1 LQYELYGLDWFYRY
15 FFILLAYFLNLSGRI
30 KNGDLLYIVLN
41 LIGALLALTASILL
55 KYIPFIILETVWS
68 AVSFYFLIQYFRPIK
83 V

>member
-1 LQYELYGLDWFYRY
+1 MNFTDWIGFIGT